1 MMIDRM
7 CSWTETKNGQI
18 ALAGVMTLI
27 GIHQFDFHS
36 DIPVIGFFSNSKFG
50 STALPVVG
58 VTPLQALGAV
68 ATVGGV
74 CLLGSCCFPT
84 MGMMEMKEAEWWR

>member
-36 DIPVIGFFSNSKFG
+36 DIPVIGFFSKSKFG
-50 STALPVVG
+50 SMPLPVIG

-74 CLLGSCCFPT
+74 CLLTACCLPS
-84 MGMMEMKEAEWWR
+84 GMAMDMNEAEWW